1 MGFVFKSLCV
11 WLLLMMF
18 TIFLALRLDEKVL
31 WNWFIIFIPLWLLDG
46 VLFVYVIINAVK
58 RWRSLGHSCGV
69 SLVCYMASSVAFLLF
84 QLLLCLRL
92 EQVVVMSAYIPAV
105 PGWITLILVTSDC
118 LYHLYKS
125 TRR

>member
-58 RWRSLGHSCGV
+58 RWRSLGNSCGV
-69 SLVCYMASSVAFLLF
+69 SFVCYMASSVAFLLF

-105 PGWITLILVTSDC
+105 LGWITLTLVTSDC